1 MILASIIKSEA
12 SAGGLAWFIILPL
25 QFLGGIFFIYENPIQ
40 NFIPTSYAAYAMR
53 VVMIS
58 GQVSWKALVI
68 DLLVLL
74 GFGLGSTMLGKLLF
88 QRKTAVL

>member
-1 MILASIIKSEA
+1 
-12 SAGGLAWFIILPL
+12 
-25 QFLGGIFFIYENPIQ
+25 
-40 NFIPTSYAAYAMR
+40 
-53 VVMIS
+53 MIS
-58 GQVSWKALVI
+58 GQVSWKAIGI